1 MPDFSLTTIDII
13 TIITYLFAI
22 IGIGIWVSR
31 KTETS
36 EDYFL
41 AGRTLTWFF
50 IGSSLLA
57 SNISSSSLIGM
68 AGSAY
73 NSGIAVYNYEWMA
86 AIILVVFAIFFIPF
100 YLKSRVFT
108 MPEFLERRFDSRSRY
123 YFSGF
128 TILGNIFID
137 TAGSLYAGGLVIQL
151 LYPEVPFVLSVSI
164 LALIA
169 GLYTVIG
176 GLKAVVYTDAI
187 QAVLLIL
194 GAILITVLAFGEV
207 GSWENAMAATNP
219 EMMSLVLPAEND
231 FLPWT
236 GLVFG
241 IPLLGFY
248 FWCNNQ
254 FMVQRVL
261 GAKDI
266 NHARWGVLSA
276 GFMKLLVIFI
286 MVFPGIFAL
295 TLYPDLPSLEGYTP
309 DLVFPVLLFDL
320 LPIGIRGLM
329 LVALIAAIMSSID
342 STLNSAST
350 LVTMDFIKKLKPDM
364 TQAKMV
370 QVGRVT
376 TFAFMIVSALW
387 APFIKSFPSLW
398 EYLQMFLAY
407 ISPPFVAAFV
417 IGIFWK
423 KATSSGAFGGL
434 VIGHL
439 SAVTILLLSPVLG
452 ILEIQFLMVAPI
464 LFVISTGAII
474 FISMNT
480 KAPDFDQIKELI
492 WTKALFDIETQEMKG
507 LAWYKNYRYQSAA
520 LLTLTAIIVIT
531 FW

>member
-1 MPDFSLTTIDII
+1 
-13 TIITYLFAI
+13 
-22 IGIGIWVSR
+22 
-31 KTETS
+31 
-36 EDYFL
+36 
-41 AGRTLTWFF
+41 
-50 IGSSLLA
+50 
-57 SNISSSSLIGM
+57 
-68 AGSAY
+68 
-73 NSGIAVYNYEWMA
+73 
-86 AIILVVFAIFFIPF
+86 
-100 YLKSRVFT
+100 
-108 MPEFLERRFDSRSRY
+108 
-123 YFSGF
+123 
-128 TILGNIFID
+128 
-137 TAGSLYAGGLVIQL
+137 
-151 LYPEVPFVLSVSI
+151 
-164 LALIA
+164 
-169 GLYTVIG
+169 
-176 GLKAVVYTDAI
+176 
-187 QAVLLIL
+187 
-194 GAILITVLAFGEV
+194 
-207 GSWENAMAATNP
+207 
-219 EMMSLVLPAEND
+219 
-231 FLPWT
+231 
-236 GLVFG
+236 
-241 IPLLGFY
+241 
-248 FWCNNQ
+248 
-254 FMVQRVL
+254 
-261 GAKDI
+261 
-266 NHARWGVLSA
+266 
-276 GFMKLLVIFI
+276 
-286 MVFPGIFAL
+286 
-295 TLYPDLPSLEGYTP
+295 
-309 DLVFPVLLFDL
+309 
-320 LPIGIRGLM
+320 
-329 LVALIAAIMSSID
+329 
-342 STLNSAST
+342 
-350 LVTMDFIKKLKPDM
+350 MDFIKKLKPDM